1 MKIGLGGTFNI
12 IHKGHRALLDK
23 AFEHGDEVVVGL
35 TSDAMTRRRKQ
46 IVVPLEQR
54 RTALESYL
62 RTKGANWS
70 VVIIDS
76 PQASLEGRTDIGA
89 LVVSP
94 ETRKGGEAINQ
105 ARVSQGLVPLHLVVV
120 PHVLA
125 DDFLPISSG
134 RVIAGEID
142 VEGRLLRPLRVV
154 VGSTNP
160 IKIAAVE
167 NVLGRFYS
175 SLKVTGANVI
185 SGVPEQPRE
194 DLTRRG
200 AMMRAAAAMDGA
212 DLSVGLE
219 AGVFE
224 KEDGLYDIQYC
235 AVLDRRGRYTLG
247 HGMGFRYPPEVAD
260 LVREGITVGRAF
272 KELYGPQ
279 RDGRG
284 DGAICYLTHGV
295 LTRTMLAEQAV
306 LAAIVPRVSK
316 ELYPDL

>member
-12 IHKGHRALLDK
+12 LHKGHRALLDK
-23 AFEHGDEVVVGL
+23 AFEQGDEVVVGL
-35 TSDAMTRRRKQ
+35 TSDAMARRRKQ
-46 IVVPLEQR
+46 TVVPLGQR

-76 PQASLEGRTDIGA
+76 PQASLERSTEIGA

-105 ARVSQGLVPLHLVVV
+105 VRVSHGLVPLHLVVV

-134 RVIAGEID
+134 RVMAGEID
-142 VEGRLLRPLRVV
+142 GEGRLLRALRVV

-160 IKIAAVE
+160 VKIAAVE

-175 SLKVTGANVI
+175 SLNVTGANVI

-247 HGMGFRYPPEVAD
+247 HGMGFRYPPGAAD
-260 LVREGITVGRAF
+260 LIREGMTVGRAF

-284 DGAICYLTHGV
+284 DGAIGYLTHGV

-306 LAAIVPRVSK
+306 LAAMVPRVSK